1 MVTGRNHSFW
11 WWHGPRTPRP
21 HPNLTSEALGWF
33 KAKFPGMCLQKDPP
47 KSVVC
52 LLFVPVSLV
61 PKSSTFLMSGLR
73 VDAMKITFK
82 GGRDLYPISLMVCL
96 NHYQFFVSEIRFAPI
111 SMCWFVFIQFVLW
124 LCWSQGPKTPRTL
137 RFFSPGAL
145 PKLLG
150 SRWDF
155 CDVLASLENLFLF
168 RRWKKWWE
176 SGFVRGGKELCLWQ
190 LLDSSFCSV
199 RQRPHC
205 SAATCRVV
213 CPFPSCSSHS
223 SPISQSM
230 GKLPIFRLSSL
241 LERHRTSSSKVL
253 KTWVD

>member
-1 MVTGRNHSFW
+1 MMTRASNSKT
-11 WWHGPRTPRP
+11 TP
-21 HPNLTSEALGWF
+21 
-33 KAKFPGMCLQKDPP
+33 KFPGMRLQKDSP

-52 LLFVPVSLV
+52 SRFFGAQIINISHVRTPSGRDEDHLQRRQRPVSY
-61 PKSSTFLMSGLR
+61 
-73 VDAMKITFK
+73 I
-82 GGRDLYPISLMVCL
+82 LMVCL

-137 RFFSPGAL
+137 LFFPPGAL

-168 RRWKKWWE
+168 RHWKKWWE

-190 LLDSSFCSV
+190 LLASVLCDNDLIVQQQHVESFV
-199 RQRPHC
+199 P
-205 SAATCRVV
+205 
-213 CPFPSCSSHS
+213 
-223 SPISQSM
+223 
-230 GKLPIFRLSSL
+230 SL
-241 LERHRTSSSKVL
+241 LVPAIVLPSHNQWANFQFLGCHRFWSDTEPVQARC
-253 KTWVD
+253 